1 MGMKVERQVIE
12 HYGLGDLSERILAA
26 LDQSGVD
33 PERATPE
40 ELAPIDEFHIGGRPA
55 TIHFASMLSLP
66 AGGRVLDVGCGIGGA
81 ARYFAEHFDCHV
93 TGIDL
98 TPEYID
104 IARTLSERTQ
114 TQHRVAFETA
124 SALDMPFES
133 GSFDA
138 AYTIHVAMNIE
149 DRAGLYREVARVLRP
164 GAVFGSYD
172 VMRGD
177 AEGLAYPLPW
187 ATTEESNHLTS
198 PDEMRTLVGEA
209 GFEVMEFSDRRAF
222 GIEFFH
228 RVRARIAEGGLPPL
242 GVHILMGETFRDKM
256 AHVVDGLEKGCVLP
270 AVMIARKTG

>member
-26 LDQSGVD
+26 LDQSGID
-33 PERATPE
+33 HERATLE

-55 TIHFASMLSLP
+55 TLHFASMLSP
-66 AGGRVLDVGCGIGGA
+66 PTGGRVLDVGCGIGGA
-81 ARYFAEHFDCHV
+81 ARHFAEHFDCHV

-114 TQHRVAFETA
+114 TQHRVSFETA

-133 GSFDA
+133 GSFDT
-138 AYTIHVAMNIE
+138 AYTIHAAMNIE
-149 DRAGLYREVARVLRP
+149 DRAGLYREVARVLKP
-164 GAVFGSYD
+164 GAAFGSYD

-187 ATTEESNHLTS
+187 APTEESNHLTS
-198 PDEMRTLVGEA
+198 PDEMRNLVVEA
-209 GFEVMEFSDRRAF
+209 GLEVVGFSDRRAF
-222 GIEFFH
+222 GIEFFQ
-228 RVRARIAEGGLPPL
+228 RLRARITEGGLPPL
-242 GVHILMGETFRDKM
+242 GVHILMGETFREKISN
-256 AHVVDGLEKGCVLP
+256 VTEGLEKGSLLP

>member
-1 MGMKVERQVIE
+1 MKVERQVIE

-33 PERATPE
+33 RERATLE
-40 ELAPIDEFHIGGRPA
+40 DLAPIDEFHIGGRPA
-55 TIHFASMLSLP
+55 TLHFASMLSLP

-81 ARYFAEHFDCHV
+81 ARQFAEHFDCQV

-104 IARTLSERTQ
+104 IARSLSERTQ
-114 TQHRVAFETA
+114 TQRRVAFETA
-124 SALDMPFES
+124 SALDIPFDS

-138 AYTIHVAMNIE
+138 AYTIHAAMNIE
-149 DRAGLYREVARVLRP
+149 DRAGLYREIARVLKS

-177 AEGLAYPLPW
+177 TEDLAYPLPW
-187 ATTEESNHLTS
+187 AATEEANHLTS
-198 PDEMRTLVGEA
+198 PDEMRTLVGKA
-209 GFEVMEFSDRRAF
+209 GFEVMDFSDRRAF

-228 RVRARIAEGGLPPL
+228 RLRARIAGGGLPPL
-242 GVHILMGETFRDKM
+242 GVHILMGETFRDKI
-256 AHVVDGLEKGCVLP
+256 AHVVDGLEKGCLLP